1 MADASEVK
9 SKPRPQLGWKLP
21 SGWKEAAAND
31 ISLANFIVPGSEGRE
46 AQLSITQLANL
57 SGRDAMIVNMWRAQA
72 GLGELSDEEALKQF
86 QPVQIGTEQGNLF
99 EVSGKAKSGISMRI
113 LTAFVHHPDGSWFYR
128 LSGDSALVAEQK
140 PIFIEFLKSIQIK
153 EAAPGQPEAAVAS
166 EFNWSVPAQWKTVAP
181 GQMQV
186 ARFAVPNQGSAKA
199 EVFVSVFP
207 SDTGGTLANV
217 NRWRKQIG
225 LGPVEEKDLASLVA
239 PLDPANPE
247 AILVDMANNG
257 KRLVGAVVARDGRY
271 WFYKL
276 IGDDTA
282 VTPEKASLIAFAKS
296 KP

>member
-21 SGWKEAAAND
+21 AGWKEAAPND
-31 ISLANFIVPGSEGRE
+31 VSLANFIVAGPEGKE

-86 QPVQIGTEQGNLF
+86 QPVQIGAEQGNLF

-166 EFNWSVPAQWKTVAP
+166 EFNWSVPSQWKTVAP

-225 LGPVEEKDLASLVA
+225 LGPVEEKDLAALVA

-257 KRLVGAVVARDGRY
+257 KRLIGTVVPRDGRY